1 MSMAQLSCVSR
12 GPGSPDRHRRS
23 QAWHRLGRYDSA
35 KSRKRKRVF
44 SRPLIDTDSSLSIR
58 TPRVNVCLLPDP
70 IIRRWTQM
78 SADGEPL
85 TAFICVHLRHLRIR
99 PSVRTRRVNVR
110 SVRDPIIRRWTDVCR
125 RVSDHPR
132 SETLLQIVRGKSGGS
147 HLRFL
152 HLRKHLTGCDFSIVN
167 RAGTSVAQL
176 SCVSG
181 AIRFQG
187 GRPNPLGNVMSS
199 RRKILR
205 ILEQRHV
212 EIEERW
218 RQHRRG

>member
-1 MSMAQLSCVSR
+1 METTAFPTEKSGGSHLRFLLLRNHLTGSDFSITEATYMSMAQLSCVSR

-132 SETLLQIVRGKSGGS
+132 SETLPAHGGHAEDQPDRPHSSDTRLLLPCAAKVAEVR
-147 HLRFL
+147 R
-152 HLRKHLTGCDFSIVN
+152 RV
-167 RAGTSVAQL
+167 
-176 SCVSG
+176 
-181 AIRFQG
+181 
-187 GRPNPLGNVMSS
+187 
-199 RRKILR
+199 RRKGDGF
-205 ILEQRHV
+205 V
-212 EIEERW
+212 GDGSER
-218 RQHRRG
+218 G